1 MGITVKSCIPFGS
14 HQSVWELNKTGYS
27 SQISGERSLSEEKG
41 AFLTRKMAF
50 FGGKTVFSREIAIFS
65 KKRSLSNSQKG
76 VYEKK
81 EVFLVHESY
90 SRLEKTFSK

>member
-1 MGITVKSCIPFGS
+1 
-14 HQSVWELNKTGYS
+14 
-27 SQISGERSLSEEKG
+27 
-41 AFLTRKMAF
+41 MAF

-65 KKRSLSNSQKG
+65 KKRSLSNRQKG